1 MIVMEVVRAI
11 RAEID
16 DMTRKV
22 SNDILAGRA
31 ADYAGYKAMVG
42 RLRGHQDALDAIE
55 AALKKN
61 DEDAD
66 E

>member
-1 MIVMEVVRAI
+1 MLVTEVVRAI
-11 RAEID
+11 KAEIA

-22 SNDILAGRA
+22 SNDLTAGRA

-42 RLRGHQDALDAIE
+42 RIRGHQDALDAID
-55 AALKKN
+55 AVLKKN
-61 DEDAD
+61 DEDTD

>member
-11 RAEID
+11 RAEIE

-22 SNDILAGRA
+22 SNDITSGRA

-42 RLRGHQDALDAIE
+42 RIRGHQDALDAIG
-55 AALKKN
+55 AVLKKN
-61 DEDAD
+61 DEDV